1 MDSFPS
7 SGQVGSCKRQNT
19 SYQILLLD
27 ISEFSQ
33 LAHINIVPCPMK
45 KKKKKFKEEK
55 KSEQLCQII
64 SLAEISSKIIQTEK

>member
-45 KKKKKFKEEK
+45 KKKKIQRK
-55 KSEQLCQII
+55 KKKVNNY
-64 SLAEISSKIIQTEK
+64 AK